1 MQSIKYLTI
10 ALLGLLSLTSC
21 EDVIELDLDSSE
33 PVTIIEAT
41 IDATTQTA
49 TVLLTESNSF
59 YDSNEPTTLSG
70 ASILLI
76 DDNGLNYSL
85 EETELGVYQ
94 MDNIDL
100 SNTKS
105 FALSIDSNGELYEAS
120 AEVPSQ
126 VALDSI
132 IVTSG
137 GGPPLGGNGSE
148 MVIAQFEDAPDV
160 KNYYRIKTYENDS
173 LLVGTYTLIDD
184 EFRGD
189 GEVTSVGV
197 RALFEVENTVT
208 LELLSTSKDYY
219 DYFSQLSSQSG
230 DGGNSTTPFNPKGN
244 FTNNGLGYFGIY
256 HTSSLSVEL

>member
-1 MQSIKYLTI
+1 MQSIKYLTT

-33 PVTIIEAT
+33 PQTIIEAT

-85 EETELGVYQ
+85 VETESGLYQ

-100 SNTKS
+100 SNTTS

-137 GGPPLGGNGSE
+137 GPPFGGDGSE

-160 KNYYRIKTYENDS
+160 KNYYRIKAYENDT
-173 LLVGTYTLIDD
+173 LLAATYTLIDD

-189 GEVTSVGV
+189 GEVTSIGV

-208 LELLSTSKDYY
+208 LELLSTSKGYY
-219 DYFSQLSSQSG
+219 DYFLQLSSQSG

-244 FTNNGLGYFGIY
+244 FTNNGVGYFGIY
-256 HTSSLSVEL
+256 HTSALSVEL